1 MDSEGHNLEAP
12 TNFRNVMAPD
22 SPING
27 RISTHMGRVPT
38 SLPPPLPPRL
48 QPQSQG
54 FASSFSSPFGGYQN
68 MYGYGA
74 GSSFGGFGGY
84 GGMGGYG
91 SYGAYGAGLGAGG
104 YGRYG
109 GYHGY
114 NLDAENR
121 FIQMAE
127 ETSRPALQSIENLVA
142 AFGNI
147 ASMLDS
153 TFFAINSSFRAIL
166 GVTANVGKL
175 RSLFAQ
181 FVSTFTLF
189 RGLTWLWRKILY
201 TFGVSKIPPNAAS
214 FGAAFEAASAQLE
227 NPSHGE
233 KSSSGKTSAWP
244 VLLFLG
250 FILSAPYFIMKFLG
264 VASTT
269 SIEESK
275 NPQQWTNYIPTRVL
289 YDFEAT
295 SPQELSIQTGQVI
308 RVAPKDV
315 QNLHSLMNTGWALAS
330 VDGFRSGL
338 VPINY
343 LSRPGEAPPQP
354 GAV

>member
-1 MDSEGHNLEAP
+1 MDSESHTLEPP
-12 TNFRNVMAPD
+12 TNFQNIMSPE

-27 RISTHMGRVPT
+27 RINTHMGRIPT
-38 SLPPPLPPRL
+38 SMPPPLPPRL
-48 QPQSQG
+48 QPPSQG
-54 FASSFSSPFGGYQN
+54 FGSSFAPPFGGYQS
-68 MYGYGA
+68 MYGGYGSGA
-74 GSSFGGFGGY
+74 GFGAYGGGYGGFGGY
-84 GGMGGYG
+84 SSYGGYG
-91 SYGAYGAGLGAGG
+91 AGQ

-109 GYHGY
+109 GYRGY
-114 NLDAENR
+114 NIDAENR

-175 RSLFAQ
+175 RGLFTQ
-181 FVSTFTLF
+181 FISTFTLF

-214 FGAAFEAASAQLE
+214 FGAAFEAAAAQMD
-227 NPSHGE
+227 NPHAGE
-233 KSSSGKTSAWP
+233 KAPGQKTSAWP

-250 FILSAPYFIMKFLG
+250 FILSAPYLIMKFLG

-275 NPQQWTNYIPTRVL
+275 NPQNWTNYIPTRVL

-330 VDGFRSGL
+330 IDGYVSGL

-343 LSRPGEAPPQP
+343 LSRPGEVPQP
-354 GAV
+354 SNGL